1 MQNFLANRRRRF
13 KNSLSGRPKFAVF
26 ASLAAF
32 CFLLTACG
40 TPGPEPTPTPS
51 ASIDFSKPNPSA
63 SSLPTRTEPLVDPST
78 MTDEC
83 AIFEKIGELN
93 KQGYFT
99 SVEQTRSEVKARL
112 DIMQRT
118 FTKLAKSSEKGSS
131 WQPVADTAKKA
142 SDAFLVYGQDLGN
155 SSFLVA
161 LAKFN
166 AELTK
171 ELAANK
177 ERIEAKC
184 GIKYSELGLG

>member
-1 MQNFLANRRRRF
+1 MQSFLANRRRRF
-13 KNSLSGRPKFAVF
+13 INSLSGRSKFVAL
-26 ASLAAF
+26 ASLLAF
-32 CFLLTACG
+32 CFLLTACS
-40 TPGPEPTPTPS
+40 TPSPEPTPTPT

-63 SSLPTRTEPLVDPST
+63 SSLPTRTDPLIDPST

-99 SVEQTRSEVKARL
+99 SIEQTRGEVKARL

-118 FTKLAKSSEKGSS
+118 FAKLAKSSEKGTS
-131 WQPVADTAKKA
+131 WQPVADSAKKA
-142 SDAFLVYGQDLGN
+142 GDAFLVYGQDVGN
-155 SSFLVA
+155 GSFLVE

-171 ELAANK
+171 ALAANK
-177 ERIEAKC
+177 ERVEAKC